1 MLTKRMLDSRSIDGS
16 DDSGMDDEDNPQ
28 NLETSAMVSYGA
40 KAKTKN
46 FQ

>member
-1 MLTKRMLDSRSIDGS
+1 MLTKRMLDARAIDG
-16 DDSGMDDEDNPQ
+16 DDEGDLGDEEDPQ
-28 NLETSAMVSYGA
+28 RYQTSAMVSYGA